1 MKLSQLRSGKLWLS
15 VLGTGLFLGLFFYR
29 TDLDELFDALAEAN
43 YWWVAPAILLWF
55 VSAWF
60 RALRWHYL
68 LRHLERLSTAA
79 LYPIVIIGYM
89 ANNLLPAR
97 TGELVR
103 AYIMGERYRVSRMS
117 TLGTIAVER
126 LFDGI
131 VLVAFLVGV
140 GAFIGLENSL
150 RILVVAMAAV
160 FLVGLIAFL
169 WAASASHRADR
180 LIDLLLHLV
189 PARFREAGRRW
200 ASSFVDGLTSLQD
213 RGVIGAILLTTTV
226 AWLLEG
232 TMYYLVGLS
241 FDLGEGFPTFLLVAG
256 AANLAITVPST
267 SGGIGPFELATRET
281 LASVGVASGAASAYA
296 IALHGLLLLPVIV
309 AGLGLLWV
317 VNLSF
322 ARVVQQ
328 PEAQPSLPAAVEPV
342 E

>member
-1 MKLSQLRSGKLWLS
+1 MKLSHLGSGKLWLG
-15 VLGTGLFLGLFFYR
+15 VLGTGLFLGLFFAR

-43 YWWVAPAILLWF
+43 YWWVAPAIGVWF

-60 RALRWHYL
+60 RSLRWHYL
-68 LRHLERLSTAA
+68 LRHLERLSTSA

-103 AYIMGERYRVSRMS
+103 AYIMGERHRVSRLS

-126 LFDGI
+126 VFDGI
-131 VLVAFLVGV
+131 VLVLFLVVV
-140 GAFIGLENSL
+140 GAFIGLEDSL
-150 RILVVAMAAV
+150 RVLVVAMAAV
-160 FLVGLIAFL
+160 FLIGLIAFL
-169 WAASASHRADR
+169 WVASASHRADR

-189 PARFREAGRRW
+189 PARFRDAARRW
-200 ASSFVDGLTSLQD
+200 ASAFVDGLTSLQD
-213 RGVIGAILLTTTV
+213 RRVIGAILITTTV
-226 AWLLEG
+226 AWLLEA

-281 LASVGVASGAASAYA
+281 LTSVGVASGTASAYA
-296 IALHGLLLLPVIV
+296 VALHGFLLLPVIA
-309 AGLGLLWV
+309 AGLGFLWA
-317 VNLSF
+317 VNLSL
-322 ARVVQQ
+322 ARVVRQ
-328 PEAQPSLPAAVEPV
+328 PRAQAGLPAAAESVE
-342 E
+342 